1 MKHHVNQASKTHTHT
16 HTNVKE
22 RMPQRVCCRPR
33 PCDRQEKGHAS
44 RSRSTIGNQCSCES
58 IAGAGKKRLNGL
70 ALQRS
75 QFSCC
80 DLWVTPLVTYTK
92 GWELMDA
99 PSFCP
104 LPVQVINQT
113 RPKPS
118 NFSKLYKI
126 DVPQSLMLLVAAN
139 VFLPD
144 RFNKLHASTP
154 ADCLFCRFHLTLVLS
169 LSKLFQLDWTRC
181 ICIYAVDKMWLLRNF
196 INWQNLTS
204 CTVNYPRSNNFTE
217 SCKTADYGR
226 TIDYSWSF

>member
-1 MKHHVNQASKTHTHT
+1 MFLSPQVYFDSQQNEFHTPKLKEKLLLLIFPFSSALQYMKHHVNQASKHTHT
-16 HTNVKE
+16 KNVKE

-58 IAGAGKKRLNGL
+58 IAWAGKKRLNGL

-75 QFSCC
+75 QFPCC

-92 GWELMDA
+92 GWELMEA
-99 PSFCP
+99 LSFCP
-104 LPVQVINQT
+104 ILPVQVINQT

-126 DVPQSLMLLVAAN
+126 DVPQSLMLLMAAN

-144 RFNKLHASTP
+144 GFNKLHASTP
-154 ADCLFCRFHLTLVLS
+154 TDCLFCRKGRFHLTLAHS
-169 LSKLFQLDWTRC
+169 LSKLFQLD
-181 ICIYAVDKMWLLRNF
+181 
-196 INWQNLTS
+196 
-204 CTVNYPRSNNFTE
+204 
-217 SCKTADYGR
+217 
-226 TIDYSWSF
+226 

>member
-1 MKHHVNQASKTHTHT
+1 MIFPFSSAVQYMKHHVNQASKTHTHT
-16 HTNVKE
+16 HTHTKVKE

-92 GWELMDA
+92 GWELMEA
-99 PSFCP
+99 SSFCP

-154 ADCLFCRFHLTLVLS
+154 TDCLFCRFHLTLVLS
-169 LSKLFQLDWTRC
+169 LSKLFQLD
-181 ICIYAVDKMWLLRNF
+181 
-196 INWQNLTS
+196 
-204 CTVNYPRSNNFTE
+204 
-217 SCKTADYGR
+217 
-226 TIDYSWSF
+226 